1 VPLWRNS
8 PVALAYTGVR
18 LVRNGLDLL
27 ARACMANL
35 VRSLVALSKRTC
47 LPFLSTIINR
57 SVLVLAGHAL
67 TDPCRMKQSKFTSVP
82 FQVLVLAIPIAE
94 SAPYIAQRVM
104 SFRIFSLNSFLNRI
118 A

>member
-1 VPLWRNS
+1 M
-8 PVALAYTGVR
+8 ALAYTGVR

-67 TDPCRMKQSKFTSVP
+67 TDPLRMKQSKFTSVP
-82 FQVLVLAIPIAE
+82 VQVLE
-94 SAPYIAQRVM
+94 SDCAYRKL
-104 SFRIFSLNSFLNRI
+104 RTE
-118 A
+118 